1 MSFQVK
7 KTKQKVAARSKSI
20 YITETL
26 IEQIEAIAKENET
39 SFNNVVISMI
49 EHCLAEGAEEKT
61 KIETEKT
68 KV

>member
-7 KTKQKVAARSKSI
+7 KTKQKVAARSKRI

-68 KV
+68 QA

>member
-7 KTKQKVAARSKSI
+7 KTKQKVTARSKSI

-68 KV
+68 QA

>member
-1 MSFQVK
+1 MSFQLK
-7 KTKQKVAARSKSI
+7 KTRQKVAARSKSI
-20 YITETL
+20 YITQTL

-68 KV
+68 QA

>member
-68 KV
+68 QA